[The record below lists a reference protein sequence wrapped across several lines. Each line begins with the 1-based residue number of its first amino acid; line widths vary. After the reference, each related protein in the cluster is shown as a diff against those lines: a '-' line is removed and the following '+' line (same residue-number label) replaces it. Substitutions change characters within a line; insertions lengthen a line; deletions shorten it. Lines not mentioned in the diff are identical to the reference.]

1 MTKITNAENR
11 LFIIAA
17 AFLLAAIIAA
27 ALVDGTTAP
36 HSHDGGAT
44 YHAH

>member
-1 MTKITNAENR
+1 MSDRFNHESR
-11 LFIIAA
+11 LFMIAA

-27 ALVDGTTAP
+27 AWIDGTTAP

>member
-1 MTKITNAENR
+1 MTHLDREHR
-11 LFIIAA
+11 LFYIAA

-36 HSHDGGAT
+36 HSHDGGHT